1 VNAVATRGVAFRS
14 VSALALGMSFIS
26 PALAQSTPADQ
37 SVPSSPAPS
46 GGQTDATSGAPAPGI
61 STDQSSGGDD
71 QKADAKDIV
80 VTGTLLRGIAPVGTN
95 VIALT
100 ANDVTATGA
109 QSSNDVLAKIPQI
122 SNFNS
127 IPTGAG
133 GFGQPIVQTNL
144 RGLGASGGTTTLTL
158 LNGHRVVGS
167 GILQT
172 YVDPQIIPPGIIS
185 RVEVIPD
192 GGSSIYGSDAI
203 GGVIN
208 FITTKRFN
216 GVAATG
222 RYGFADGYQTVD
234 GNITVGKDWG
244 SGSLFASY
252 AYAWHNNVQGYE
264 RRYVTQNFTA
274 NGGPDNR
281 SFNCTPGNIQIGS
294 TFYPLPGRIAGSPNR
309 CSTTDYAD
317 IYPRENRNTVFVTL
331 DQQLSSKL
339 STNITAYY
347 SRRVTHTM
355 EATLAGSGTITNA
368 NPYFQPIGAETSQRV
383 SFAFGPVF
391 GLGVDAPARFD
402 SWGVTPTFDADLG
415 GSWHLR
421 GLANYGHSY
430 NNTIE
435 YPANAGNVA
444 AALAGTTIATALNPY
459 DVTKTSPAVL
469 AAIRDYSNFSE
480 SKQDLAE
487 ARLIADGHLFSLP
500 GGDVRLAVGAEYHY
514 EKIAAR
520 IAFGAKATSFTN
532 ASSGAR
538 NVGSVFG
545 ELFVPIV
552 GAGNAMGGIQA
563 LDLTASV
570 RYDHYDDVG
579 GTTNPKI
586 GFNYRPFT
594 GFTIRGNWGT
604 SFHAPSLAD
613 TVGAVDARISATT
626 GIGYS
631 GGLPIIWISGGSATL
646 RPEKAHTWSLG
657 ADFTPTFFHAL
668 TLSATYYNIDFT
680 DIISVN
686 TGGFFGPAFYNDPLN
701 APFFI
706 RNPTAAQ
713 VNAFSG
719 GLRPDNFPSVNFLYN
734 TYGAVYSI
742 LDVRRYNRGRLK
754 QDGIDFNV
762 VLNQPTGFGSV
773 NASFGGTYTLHR
785 NSSPANN
792 GVYTELLDNG
802 FGRFNFIATLGADV
816 GPVTGRATL
825 THSGGYPILFDP
837 TQSAVGHF
845 DTVDLYA
852 AIDLEKLGVIKS
864 TSLTLNVNNLFDTDP
879 PWKNSGSGYANGST
893 LGRLFEFGIR
903 TKF

>member
-1 VNAVATRGVAFRS
+1 MKLIVTRSLGFQS
-14 VSALALGMSFIS
+14 VSALALAIGCVQ
-26 PALAQSTPADQ
+26 PAFAQSTPVAADGQ
-37 SVPSSPAPS
+37 ASVSPAP
-46 GGQTDATSGAPAPGI
+46 QT
-61 STDQSSGGDD
+61 GDD
-71 QKADAKDIV
+71 QTNNDSQAAGDGKDIV

-95 VIALT
+95 VLMVSAK
-100 ANDVTATGA
+100 DVAASGA
-109 QSSNDVLAKIPQI
+109 QSSNDLLAKVPQI
-122 SNFNS
+122 SNFNAV
-127 IPTGAG
+127 PTGGG

-144 RGLGASGGTTTLTL
+144 RNLGASGGTTTLTL

-172 YVDPQIIPPGIIS
+172 YVDPQIIPPGIIE

-208 FITTKRFN
+208 FITKKRFD
-216 GVAATG
+216 GIAATG

-252 AYAWHNNVQGYE
+252 AYAWHNNIQGYE
-264 RRYVTQNFTA
+264 RSYITQNYTA
-274 NGGPDNR
+274 HGGIDAR

-294 TFYPLPGRIAGSPNR
+294 TYYPLPGSVAGAPNR
-309 CSTTDYAD
+309 CSTTDYSD
-317 IYPRENRNTVFVTL
+317 LYPRENRNTVFVTL

-347 SRRVTHTM
+347 SRRVTQLL
-355 EATLAGSGTITNA
+355 EATLAGNGTITSS
-368 NPYFQPIGAETSQRV
+368 NPYFRAIGTETSQKV
-383 SFAFGPVF
+383 SFDFGPVF
-391 GLGVDAPARFD
+391 GKGTRAPSRFD

-430 NNTIE
+430 NETIE
-435 YPANAGNVA
+435 YPTNAANVA
-444 AALAGTTIATALNPY
+444 AALAGTTLATALDPY
-459 DVTKTSPAVL
+459 DVTKTNPAVL
-469 AAIRDYSNFSE
+469 AAIRDYSNFSAA
-480 SKQDLAE
+480 KQDLE
-487 ARLIADGHLFSLP
+487 EVRLVADGRLLSLP
-500 GGDVRLAVGAEYHY
+500 GGDVRLAVGAEYHH
-514 EKIAAR
+514 EDIFAR
-520 IAFGAKATSFTN
+520 IRFGSAAAPFKNS
-532 ASSGAR
+532 ASASR

-545 ELFVPIV
+545 ELFVPV
-552 GAGNAMGGIQA
+552 FGPGNAMPGIQA

-570 RYDHYDDVG
+570 RYDHYNDVG

-586 GFNYRPFT
+586 GFNYRPFA
-594 GFTIRGNWGT
+594 GFTIRGNYGT

-631 GGLPIIWISGGSATL
+631 AGLPIIWISGGSSTL
-646 RPEKAHTWSLG
+646 RPEKAKTYSLG
-657 ADFTPTFFHAL
+657 ADFNPTFFRAL
-668 TLSATYYNIDFT
+668 TVSATYYNIDFT

-686 TGGFFGPAFYNDPLN
+686 AGGLFAGPAWYNDPLN

-706 RNPTAAQ
+706 RNPTMAQ

-719 GLRPDNFPSVNFLYN
+719 GLNPDNFPSLAFLYN
-734 TYGAVYSI
+734 TYGSVYSV
-742 LDVRRYNRGRLK
+742 LDLRRYNRGRLK
-754 QDGIDFNV
+754 QDGIDFNLT
-762 VLNQPTGFGSV
+762 LNQPTNFGSI

-785 NSSPANN
+785 RSSPANN

-802 FGRFNFIATLGADV
+802 VGRFNFIATLGAEA

-825 THSGGYPILFDP
+825 THSGGYPILFDA
-837 TQSAVGHF
+837 TQKAVNHF
-845 DTVDLYA
+845 DTVDFYVAL
-852 AIDLEKLGVIKS
+852 DLEKLGVVKN
-864 TSLTLNVNNLFDTDP
+864 TSLTFNLNNAFDTSP
-879 PWKNSGSGYANGST
+879 PWKNSNNGYANGST
-893 LGRLFEFGIR
+893 LGRLFEFGFR

>member
-1 VNAVATRGVAFRS
+1 MKLIATRGLAFQS
-14 VSALALGMSFIS
+14 ASALALAIGFIS
-26 PALAQSTPADQ
+26 PALAQTTPADQ
-37 SVPSSPAPS
+37 SAPSSPATPQEQSDQTPS
-46 GGQTDATSGAPAPGI
+46 ASAPANN
-61 STDQSSGGDD
+61 QASSGDD
-71 QKADAKDIV
+71 QATRAAKDIV

-95 VIALT
+95 VIGVSAK
-100 ANDVTATGA
+100 DVVASGA
-109 QSSNDVLAKIPQI
+109 QSSNDLLAKIPQI

-127 IPTGAG
+127 IPTGTG

-158 LNGHRVVGS
+158 VNGHRVVGS

-252 AYAWHNNVQGYE
+252 SYAWHNNVQGFE
-264 RRYVTQNFTA
+264 RNYVTQNFKA
-274 NGGPDNR
+274 HGGADNR
-281 SFNCTPGNIQIGS
+281 SFSCTPGNIQIGS
-294 TFYPLPGRIAGSPNR
+294 TYYPLPGRVAGSPNR
-309 CSTTDYAD
+309 CSTTDYQD

-331 DQQLSSKL
+331 DQQLNNSL

-355 EATLAGSGTITNA
+355 EATLAGSGTITNT
-368 NPYFQPIGAETSQRV
+368 NPYFQAVGGETSQRV
-383 SFAFGPVF
+383 SFDFGPVF
-391 GLGVDAPARFD
+391 GKGSSAPGRFD
-402 SWGVTPTFDADLG
+402 SWGVTPTFEADLG

-435 YPANAGNVA
+435 YPANAGNIA
-444 AALAGTTIATALNPY
+444 AALAGTTTATALDPY
-459 DVTKTSPAVL
+459 DVTKTNAGVL
-469 AAIRDYSNFSE
+469 AAIRDYSNFSA

-487 ARLIADGHLFSLP
+487 VRLVGDGRLFSLP

-514 EKIAAR
+514 EKISAQ
-520 IAFGAKATSFTN
+520 IAFGTAAAPFTN
-532 ASSGAR
+532 TASGAR
-538 NVGSVFG
+538 NVGSAFG

-552 GAGNAMGGIQA
+552 GPGNAMGGIQA

-586 GFNYRPFT
+586 GFNYRPIK
-594 GFTIRGNWGT
+594 GLTIRGNWGT

-626 GIGYS
+626 AVGYA
-631 GGLPIIWISGGSATL
+631 GGLPVIWISGGSSTL

-657 ADFTPTFFHAL
+657 ADFTPTFLPTL
-668 TLSATYYNIDFT
+668 TFSATYYNIDFT

-686 TGGFFGPAFYNDPLN
+686 AGGFGGTAWYNDPLN

-706 RNPTAAQ
+706 RNPTMAQ

-719 GLRPDNFPSVNFLYN
+719 GLRPDNFPSLNFLYN
-734 TYGAVYSI
+734 TYGSVYSI
-742 LDVRRYNRGRLK
+742 LDLRRYNRGRLK

-762 VLNQPTGFGSV
+762 VLNQPTDFGSI

-785 NSSPANN
+785 NSSPSNN

-802 FGRFNFIATLGADV
+802 FGRFNFIAMLGAEV

-837 TQSAVGHF
+837 TQSRVGSF
-845 DTVDLYA
+845 DTVDFYA
-852 AIDLEKLGVIKS
+852 ALDLEKLGLIKS
-864 TSLTLNVNNLFDTDP
+864 TSLTLNVNNVFDTNP

-893 LGRLFEFGIR
+893 LGRLFEFGFR